1 MTTSL
6 SHTVCITRGHSEL
19 FSCSAELAG
28 AGSVRR
34 TVGPTVAER
43 ELSFYDHNQRLDY
56 RCSQNHP
63 PSVRHDGLP
72 HTQRARP
79 ANTVLDTLPHN
90 CQKGTIQYDGPFT
103 FRLSSATSHQ
113 IRHSRP
119 TNRMRATGVASGE
132 GMRVNDFYRRGKV
145 KRSDKCCRHWHQHA
159 DMHHIASFQQK
170 TPNFPVPDPSQYRGD
185 TLPKPLSWLSPVL
198 PS

>member
-119 TNRMRATGVASGE
+119 TNRMRATGVASGGGDE
-132 GMRVNDFYRRGKV
+132 G
-145 KRSDKCCRHWHQHA
+145 KR
-159 DMHHIASFQQK
+159 F
-170 TPNFPVPDPSQYRGD
+170 
-185 TLPKPLSWLSPVL
+185 L
-198 PS
+198 